1 MATIEERAAERYEDP
16 QEPYCFETDR
26 EQQWYRC
33 GECDGYIAGA
43 TEQDR
48 ISRAEERERCILMAQ
63 KYACR
68 NCLNEG
74 VCDGTRMCTIK
85 NNIRKAIEEGVVS

>member
-1 MATIEERAAERYEDP
+1 MATKSIEERAAERYENP

-48 ISRAEERERCILMAQ
+48 IARQEERERCIKELVSMHVLLCPDGAT
-63 KYACR
+63 A
-68 NCLNEG
+68 NEL
-74 VCDGTRMCTIK
+74 
-85 NNIRKAIEEGVVS
+85 RKRLEGSEG

>member
-1 MATIEERAAERYEDP
+1 METKKTLEEKAAERYDNP

-48 ISRAEERERCILMAQ
+48 IARQEVYREIYSWLHYEY
-63 KYACR
+63 KYGKKKA
-68 NCLNEG
+68 G
-74 VCDGTRMCTIK
+74 DVVDDIK
-85 NNIRKAIEEGVVS
+85 RYCFEHAKSIQTD